1 MAQEFESQFKP
12 IVDGSDYL
20 SGSEFGQVAG
30 ALLARRK
37 KEDKDQAKKSLLA
50 SILLESIG
58 VAQRNQKQ
66 GVIDAINETNEK
78 YSDVFSTNRA
88 EFDSYGDERAEV
100 EEYEK
105 NKTVYLNNKTTEFI
119 NGTDE
124 IVAARVKW
132 EDVDNQPIE
141 LRDTMYAAWNKHR
154 EELQNKMEALA
165 KDPRV
170 TSVSF
175 EQFNK
180 LAKEEYLTAINL
192 VKNDPTKKS
201 LIAAAWNRIFKTKK
215 DDGGELV
222 TTNTELL
229 DLQEALDTA
238 KTNRN
243 TFRDTI
249 ENQVVE
255 KQLYEPLVFK
265 AKPQNKNA
273 IYLEVVPSLQ
283 ELVRN
288 DSRYKD
294 VDSGFFQEVVDDI
307 INNNPSF
314 NSKQVGEIAY
324 GSLLQGNLDIDVND
338 YLTKEGIKTANNES
352 LILAF
357 ENEENQKE
365 FIGNNPFKLFQIAD
379 AYKNVGDEATA
390 QGLLTIYNDVYEDKD
405 IKDFTPTA
413 SQKQNNVELIRIKL
427 NAKAHKSLLND
438 NDALGVLG
446 ANIAYAENYY
456 KQLNPN
462 WLDTYT
468 APEIKEA
475 ATNFVLNNMSTNS
488 TEIRMTSADLLYAGF
503 RKENPLALVDEIPM
517 YLEELNKAN
526 AGVVEKQNLRNSF
539 IGAIKDPRLE
549 LGQDEIQE
557 TITKINSYFE
567 NTGVSTEDEI
577 EEVDTFPISS
587 DVSIERKENIT
598 NEYEEKGL
606 IATHPTRKI
615 TYLKN
620 YKQAVNKLDLSK
632 LSISDL
638 GFLYDM
644 SEDEF
649 YNYLGLDRNISL
661 MPFRL
666 QRGENILDNKAF
678 DAIEQKYINQGKNS
692 FQANGLTKGLFYGQN
707 NFRELKNDETINNL
721 FNALKQNILQN

>member
-12 IVDGSDYL
+12 IVSGSDYL

-30 ALLARRK
+30 ALLARRDKQDK
-37 KEDKDQAKKSLLA
+37 KQAKRALLA
-50 SILLESIG
+50 SAVLEG
-58 VAQRNQKQ
+58 LGALQRNQKQ
-66 GVIDAINETNEK
+66 DVIDAINETNEK
-78 YSDVFSTNRA
+78 YSDVFSTNKA
-88 EFDSYGDERAEV
+88 EFDSYADERAEV

-229 DLQEALDTA
+229 DLQDALDTA
-238 KTNRN
+238 KTNRT

-249 ENQVVE
+249 EKQVVE
-255 KQLYEPLVFK
+255 KQLYEPLIFK
-265 AKPQNKNA
+265 PKPQNKNA
-273 IYLEVVPSLQ
+273 IYVEVVPLLQ

-307 INNNPSF
+307 I
-314 NSKQVGEIAY
+314 
-324 GSLLQGNLDIDVND
+324 D
-338 YLTKEGIKTANNES
+338 
-352 LILAF
+352 
-357 ENEENQKE
+357 
-365 FIGNNPFKLFQIAD
+365 NNPFKLFQLAD
-379 AYKNVGDEATA
+379 AYKNMGDEATA
-390 QGLLTIYNDVYEDKD
+390 QGLLTIYKDVYEDKD

-413 SQKQNNVELIRIKL
+413 SQKQNNIELIRLKL
-427 NAKAHKSLLND
+427 DAKAHKSLLND

-462 WLDTYT
+462 WADTYT

-488 TEIRMTSADLLYAGF
+488 TEIRMTSADLLSF
-503 RKENPLALVDEIPM
+503 RKESPLALVDEIPM

-567 NTGVSTEDEI
+567 NTGINTEDEI
-577 EEVDTFPISS
+577 EEVDTFSISS

-606 IATHPTRKI
+606 IVTHPTRKI

-620 YKQAVNKLDLSK
+620 YEQAVNKLDLSK
-632 LSISDL
+632 LSINDL

-707 NFRELKNDETINNL
+707 NFRELKDDETINNL
-721 FNALKQNILQN
+721 FNELRQNILQN

>member
-12 IVDGSDYL
+12 IVSGSDYL

-30 ALLARRK
+30 ALLARRD
-37 KEDKDQAKKSLLA
+37 KEDKKQAKKALLA
-50 SILLESIG
+50 SAVLEG
-58 VAQRNQKQ
+58 LGALQRNQKQ
-66 GVIDAINETNEK
+66 DVIDAINETNEK

-88 EFDSYGDERAEV
+88 EFDSYADERAEV

-105 NKTVYLNNKTTEFI
+105 NKTVYLNNKTIEFI
-119 NGTDE
+119 NGTNE
-124 IVAARVKW
+124 VLAARVKW

-141 LRDTMYAAWNKHR
+141 LRDAMYAAFNKHR

-192 VKNDPTKKS
+192 IKNDPTKKS

-229 DLQEALDTA
+229 DLQEQARIA
-238 KTNRN
+238 KENRT

-249 ENQVVE
+249 ENQVAE
-255 KQLYEPLVFK
+255 KQLYEPLIFK
-265 AKPQNKNA
+265 PKPQNIESTYA
-273 IYLEVVPSLQ
+273 VVIPKLQ
-283 ELVRN
+283 QAVQT
-288 DSRYKD
+288 DSRYKN
-294 VDSGFFQEVVDDI
+294 VDSDFFKEAV
-307 INNNPSF
+307 NNVLETNSSLNPTRVYELVY
-314 NSKQVGEIAY
+314 N
-324 GSLLQGNLDIDVND
+324 SLLDGNIDVND
-338 YLTKEGIKTANNES
+338 YLTKEGIKSANNEI
-352 LILAF
+352 LIREF
-357 ENEENQKE
+357 EREENPKE
-365 FIGNNPFKLFQIAD
+365 FIENNPFKLFQLAD
-379 AYKNVGDEATA
+379 AYKNMGDEATA
-390 QGLLTIYNDVYEDKD
+390 QGLLTIYKDVYEDKD

-427 NAKAHKSLLND
+427 DAKEHKSLLND

-462 WLDTYT
+462 WADTYT

-475 ATNFVLNNMSTNS
+475 AANFVLNNMSTNS

-567 NTGVSTEDEI
+567 NTGVSTEDKI

-587 DVSIERKENIT
+587 GVSIEKKENIT
-598 NEYEEKGL
+598 NEYEKKGL

-620 YKQAVNKLDLSK
+620 YEQAVNKLDLSK

-707 NFRELKNDETINNL
+707 NFRELKDDETINNL
-721 FNALKQNILQN
+721 FNELRQNILQN

>member
-12 IVDGSDYL
+12 IVSGSDYL

-30 ALLARRK
+30 ALLARRDKQDK
-37 KEDKDQAKKSLLA
+37 KEAKRALLA
-50 SILLESIG
+50 SAVLEG
-58 VAQRNQKQ
+58 LGALQRNQKQ
-66 GVIDAINETNEK
+66 GVIDSINETNEK

-88 EFDSYGDERAEV
+88 EFDSYADERAEV

-105 NKTVYLNNKTTEFI
+105 NKTVYLNNKTIEFI
-119 NGTDE
+119 NSTNE
-124 IVAARVKW
+124 VLAARVKW

-141 LRDTMYAAWNKHR
+141 LRDAMYAAFNKHK

-192 VKNDPTKKS
+192 IKNDPTKKS

-229 DLQEALDTA
+229 DLQEQARIA
-238 KTNRN
+238 KENRT

-255 KQLYEPLVFK
+255 KQLYEPLIFK
-265 AKPQNKNA
+265 PKPQNKNA
-273 IYLEVVPSLQ
+273 IYVEVVPSLQ

-307 INNNPSF
+307 IDNNPSF

-324 GSLLQGNLDIDVND
+324 GSLLQGNLNIDVND

-352 LILAF
+352 LVSAF
-357 ENEENQKE
+357 EREENPRK
-365 FIGNNPFKLFQIAD
+365 FIENNPFKLFQLAD
-379 AYKNVGDEATA
+379 AYKNMGDEATA
-390 QGLLTIYNDVYEDKD
+390 QGLLTIYKDVYEDKD
-405 IKDFTPTA
+405 IKDFTPTLV
-413 SQKQNNVELIRIKL
+413 QKQNNIELIRLKL
-427 NAKAHKSLLND
+427 DSKEHKSLLND

-462 WLDTYT
+462 WADTYT

-488 TEIRMTSADLLYAGF
+488 TEIRMTSADLLMF

-587 DVSIERKENIT
+587 GVSIEKKENIT
-598 NEYEEKGL
+598 NKYEEKGL

-620 YKQAVNKLDLSK
+620 YEQAVNKLDLSK
-632 LSISDL
+632 LSINDL

-707 NFRELKNDETINNL
+707 NFRELKDDETINNL
-721 FNALKQNILQN
+721 FNELRQNILQN